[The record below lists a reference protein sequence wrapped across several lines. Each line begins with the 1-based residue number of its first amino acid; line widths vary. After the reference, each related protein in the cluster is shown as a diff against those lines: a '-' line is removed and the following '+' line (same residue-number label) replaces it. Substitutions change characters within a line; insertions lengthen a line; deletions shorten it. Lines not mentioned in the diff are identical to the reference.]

1 MKEREWQF
9 NLKQME
15 WAKNEMKRNGGR
27 QEELRQKYY
36 FIWGYIKS

>member
-1 MKEREWQF
+1 MAVQF
-9 NLKQME
+9 ETNGMGNQ